1 MESGQILHPFRCCAP
16 HVHAAL
22 DGAWMDFPMAC
33 CAEQIL
39 SMEKKTSLLV
49 IQAII

>member
-1 MESGQILHPFRCCAP
+1 MESGKILHPFRCCAP
-16 HVHAAL
+16 NVRAAL
-22 DGAWMDFPMAC
+22 DGAWMDFPIAC

-49 IQAII
+49 IQATI